1 MTSDNQRAES
11 VDAYM
16 AGLSDFARPMI
27 ERIRKIIRKSAPQLE
42 EIIRWGSP
50 SYKGRGL
57 VCAFGAFKSHVVL
70 VFWRGA
76 ELDDP
81 KGLLIHGQGRS
92 AMRSAK
98 FRSPSEIE
106 EKVIRALV
114 TEAVALDNNNA
125 KPKPKSKPLKRPEAV
140 VPSALGAA
148 LAKNAKA
155 RRTFEAIP
163 PSHRREYCEW
173 IAEAK
178 QETTVQ
184 RRVEKAIDKLSTGE
198 GLNDKYKKQTPAPP
212 PSRSSSPGKAIT
224 GAQRTT

>member
-1 MTSDNQRAES
+1 MTSDNQRPES

-16 AGLSDFARPMI
+16 AGLSKFARPMI
-27 ERIRKIIRKSAPQLE
+27 ERLRKIIRKTAPGLE
-42 EIIRWGSP
+42 ECIRWSSP
-50 SYKGRGL
+50 NYKGREL
-57 VCAFGAFKSHVVL
+57 VCACGAFKNHVAL

-98 FRSPSEIE
+98 FSSLDQID
-106 EKVIRALV
+106 EKMIRGWVLA
-114 TEAVALDNNNA
+114 AVALDGTAA
-125 KPKPKSKPLKRPEAV
+125 KPKAKPAKRPEPV
-140 VPSALGAA
+140 VPAPLGAA

-155 RRTFEAIP
+155 RKAFEAMP

-178 QETTVQ
+178 QEATVQ
-184 RRVEKAIDKLSTGE
+184 RRVQKAIDKLSTGE
-198 GLNDKYKKQTPAPP
+198 GLNDKYRK
-212 PSRSSSPGKAIT
+212 
-224 GAQRTT
+224 